1 MVCGL
6 LLALSMTVSIA
17 VRVPV
22 AVGVKV
28 REIVHMDLGARLAPQ
43 VFVWAKSPGSAPV
56 NVMLIGKAVVRLLP
70 NSTFQAGLVVPTVCA
85 ANATDGV
92 ES

>member
-6 LLALSMTVSIA
+6 LLALSVTVNVA

-43 VFVWAKSPGSAPV
+43 VFVSPKSPGSAPV
-56 NVMLIGKAVVRLLP
+56 NVMLIGRAVERLLP
-70 NSTFQAGLVVPTVCA
+70 NSTFQAGLVLPTGCP
-85 ANATDGV
+85 ANGTEGV